1 MSRVEVF
8 ADCVEAAVRLVEAR
22 CAEALIGVQI
32 GIDDVPLVTR
42 HTEAVPLAL
51 AVEARQASPAQVIL
65 YRRPLELRA
74 NSKAGLRKLVHRV
87 LVEQLATVTAR
98 TVWELAGDD
107 LDDQA

>member
-1 MSRVEVF
+1 MG
-8 ADCVEAAVRLVEAR
+8 LVESR

-32 GIDDVPLVTR
+32 GIDDVPVVTR

-51 AVEARQASPAQVIL
+51 AVEAQTGQPARVVL

-74 NSKAGLRKLVHRV
+74 SSRAGLRDLVHRV
-87 LVEQLATVTAR
+87 LVEQLATVTAH

-107 LDDQA
+107 LDDAG